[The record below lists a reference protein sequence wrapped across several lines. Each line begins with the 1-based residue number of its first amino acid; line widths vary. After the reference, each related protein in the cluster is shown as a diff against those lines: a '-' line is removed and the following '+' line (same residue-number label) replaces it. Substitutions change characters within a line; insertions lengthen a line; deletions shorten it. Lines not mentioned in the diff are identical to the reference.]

1 MIGYLKGTLLA
12 ELEKSILLDVTG
24 VGYEVFV
31 PERVRMAL
39 VVGEPAELYIY
50 THVREDA
57 LQLFGFPTFAERRV
71 FVLLLSVNGV
81 GPKSALEIMNL
92 SIGDLAQAIS
102 SGDAPRVQKIPGIGK
117 KTAERIIIDL
127 EDKMLEFA
135 GMSSGPEGS
144 GSAMKKTSTDR
155 IEREHQDVVDGLM
168 VLGYDRKYILEILQK
183 LQMEHDLSELSAEEI
198 IKLCL
203 RYL

>member
-1 MIGYLKGTLLA
+1 MIGYLKGTVLV
-12 ELEKSILLDVTG
+12 ELERSILLDVSG

-31 PERVRMAL
+31 PERVRMTFSA
-39 VVGEPAELYIY
+39 GDAAELYIY

-57 LQLFGFPTFAERRV
+57 LQLFGFPSFAERRV

-92 SIGDLAQAIS
+92 SVGDLAQAIS
-102 SGDAPRVQKIPGIGK
+102 SGDAARVQKIPGIGK

-135 GMSSGPEGS
+135 GLSSDGS
-144 GSAMKKTSTDR
+144 TVPAKKSTSDTL
-155 IEREHQDVVDGLM
+155 EKEHQDVVDGLL
-168 VLGYDRKYILEILQK
+168 VLGYDRKYVLEILQK
-183 LQMEHDLSELSAEEI
+183 IYNEHDLSELSAEEI

>member
-1 MIGYLKGTLLA
+1 MIGYLKGSVLV
-12 ELEKSILLDVTG
+12 ELEKSILLDVSG
-24 VGYEVFV
+24 VGYEVFM
-31 PERVRMAL
+31 PERIRMTLVR
-39 VVGEPAELYIY
+39 GEAAEFYIY
-50 THVREDA
+50 THVREDT

-71 FVLLLSVNGV
+71 FVMMLSVNGV

-92 SIGDLAQAIS
+92 SVGELAQAIS
-102 SGDAPRVQKIPGIGK
+102 SGDALRVQKIPGIGK

-127 EDKMLEFA
+127 QDKMLEFA
-135 GMSSGPEGS
+135 GMSSEGS
-144 GSAMKKTSTDR
+144 VRVTKKSGTDAL
-155 IEREHQDVVDGLM
+155 EHEYQDVVDGLA

-183 LQMEHDLSELSAEEI
+183 LHSEHDLSALSAEEV

>member
-1 MIGYLKGTLLA
+1 MIGYLKGIVLV
-12 ELEKSILLDVTG
+12 ELERSILLDVSG

-31 PERVRMAL
+31 PERVRMTLTA
-39 VVGEPAELYIY
+39 GEAAEFYIY
-50 THVREDA
+50 THVREDT
-57 LQLFGFPTFAERRV
+57 LQLFGFPTFPERRV
-71 FVLLLSVNGV
+71 FIMLLSVNGV

-92 SIGDLAQAIS
+92 SLGDLAQAIS
-102 SGDAPRVQKIPGIGK
+102 SGDALRVQKVPGIGK

-135 GMSSGPEGS
+135 GMSSEGTSNTSKKGSTS
-144 GSAMKKTSTDR
+144 GL
-155 IEREHQDVVDGLM
+155 ELEHQDVVDGLM

-183 LQMEHDLSELSAEEI
+183 LDSEHDLSVLSAEEI